1 VKQRRL
7 MKTVLLIALT
17 IAAATASHAGHA
29 AAAIIDNGTVQLGIN
44 SEGHLNVP
52 GGTASFQN
60 GTTDVGLRFIPT
72 NGEATAPGCLCEGWG
87 AANADAATVT
97 FAGYANVSTDHGAV
111 GLTLVSAVTTGTGT
125 KPESTGSAFTSVV
138 ETSNGRLRVTHDYHA
153 SSSPNLYQ
161 VDVTIKNIGSTPIGD
176 LRYRRVMDWDIPP
189 TTFYEWVEIHVGTA
203 TSLIHATTDG
213 FQSANPWSSP
223 GPSAGHPPTTLTPG
237 SPDYFSGP
245 TDQGALFDFGFG
257 TLAAGQSKSF
267 RIYYGAAANRA
278 AALAAIGS
286 VGAEVY
292 SLGIPSVSF
301 AADAAAA
308 TDGPNVFI
316 FAFSG
321 VGGTPVNPAFFTPG
335 PNPVVVEDSGVSGAQ
350 TFATWATGFGAGTTF
365 SVTNDNNS
373 LFAVQPGLADD
384 GTLTFTLAPNANGTA
399 TVTVH
404 ATNTTHTFSATF
416 TITVQPDN
424 PTVTSVS
431 PNQILQYQTLDVT
444 ITGTQ
449 FDPGATADFGPGTKV
464 LSVQFVVG
472 AGQTQ
477 LIARVFADPS
487 TFPAGP
493 NSIGNNV
500 KVMNSDGGQ
509 GTSSG
514 PIFTVIRDTDG
525 DGIPDNFGGVTDNCP
540 TVFNPDQTQ
549 SPCTATT
556 LSTGGVKLTTTDGT
570 TSTSAV
576 TVAPADSV
584 FQEVCVTFP
593 ANAAGGGPYLFAPPD
608 DRTIHL
614 EAFVGGMVLD
624 RRIPESVFMVM
635 PDGLELNDGTTDI
648 QRCHVV
654 DVSQQV
660 ALDPGTVVTI
670 DTHYENRSKPLI
682 PLSNPLL
689 IAHVELP
696 PTTIT
701 VQSGSAVSIVGAN
714 VTVDP
719 QFWNTLWATTPTTG
733 LAVFSLSSLTGGAS
747 LGQIN
752 LSTVLFEGSLAPAST
767 DMLGGILKIYVN
779 KTSLLQALRKRIGH
793 AFTDGEVEQ
802 VRLTARLI
810 DGSVL
815 RTGVDITLQDP
826 VQQIDALI
834 GKITASTIDGTVK
847 SQLVDRLT
855 VAREAIK
862 AGSPGAACAP
872 LQQTIQQISSQSGK
886 KIPTALANDWLND
899 AKRIRNVLLQCT

>member
-1 VKQRRL
+1 MKLPASLAKGSEGRSVKQRRL

-97 FAGYANVSTDHGAV
+97 FAGYANVFTDHGAV

-237 SPDYFSGP
+237 SPDYFNGP

-373 LFAVQPGLADD
+373 LFAVQPRLADD

-404 ATNTTHTFSATF
+404 ATNTTHTF
-416 TITVQPDN
+416 
-424 PTVTSVS
+424 
-431 PNQILQYQTLDVT
+431 
-444 ITGTQ
+444 
-449 FDPGATADFGPGTKV
+449 
-464 LSVQFVVG
+464 
-472 AGQTQ
+472 
-477 LIARVFADPS
+477 PS

-525 DGIPDNFGGVTDNCP
+525 DGIPDNFGGVIDNCP

-733 LAVFSLSSLTGGAS
+733 LAVFSLSSLTGGAA

-752 LSTVLFEGSLAPAST
+752 WSTVLFEGSLAPAST

-826 VQQIDALI
+826 IQQIDALI

-847 SQLVDRLT
+847 SPLVDRLT